1 MDGRQELRNNTTDR
15 TSLPPSSSSSAPMAN
30 SALFSDH
37 EIPMIPN
44 NTFPSLSSI
53 FDSEPERGYLGF
65 MELLGNTDYAP
76 VVDFGT
82 QTTPSDSLVTMMMP
96 PQQQQQQQTQALP
109 SPVSSTVPES
119 GTNSEALNSS
129 ANTAPTTPNSS
140 SISSSSNEAHAANNN
155 NEEQTTTKAGDE
167 EEDADQDP
175 DKTQKQLKPK
185 KKNQKRQRE
194 PRFAFMTKSEV
205 DNLDDGYRWRKYG
218 QKAVKNSPYPR
229 SYYRCT
235 TAGCGVKKRVERS
248 SDDPSIVVTTYEG
261 QHTHP
266 SPISPRG
273 SMGMAPLPSELSG
286 HLFTGAAGSGY
297 GVPHHYQHQQQQQ
310 QQQQQHLHSYI
321 YNSSP
326 SLNITTTTSSAPSYG
341 FNPASFPGL
350 FQERYNNTGGGHSS
364 NLAASNLL
372 RDHGLLQDMLPSQIR
387 KETKEG

>member
-1 MDGRQELRNNTTDR
+1 MDGRQELRNNNTTTTDR
-15 TSLPPSSSSSAPMAN
+15 TTLPPSSSAPMAN

-44 NTFPSLSSI
+44 NTFSSLSSI

-65 MELLGNTDYAP
+65 MELLGNTDYAT

-82 QTTPSDSLVTMMMP
+82 QTTPSNSLMTMMMP
-96 PQQQQQQQTQALP
+96 PQQQQQQTQTQALP

-119 GTNSEALNSS
+119 GANSEVLNSS

-155 NEEQTTTKAGDE
+155 EEQTTTKAGDDQ

-266 SPISPRG
+266 SPIMPRG

-286 HLFTGAAGSGY
+286 HVFTGAGSGY
-297 GVPHHYQHQQQQQ
+297 GVPHHYQHQ

-350 FQERYNNTGGGHSS
+350 FQGRYNNIGGHSS
-364 NLAASNLL
+364 NSAASNLL

>member
-1 MDGRQELRNNTTDR
+1 MDGRQELRNNNTTDP
-15 TSLPPSSSSSAPMAN
+15 PPSSYSSMAN
-30 SALFSDH
+30 STLFSDQD
-37 EIPMIPN
+37 IPMFPN
-44 NTFPSLSSI
+44 TAFSSLSGI
-53 FDSEPERGYLGF
+53 FDPEAERSSFLD
-65 MELLGNTDYAP
+65 LLSNSDCASFF
-76 VVDFGT
+76 DFGT
-82 QTTPSDSLVTMMMP
+82 QTTTTPADSLMMMVP
-96 PQQQQQQQTQALP
+96 PQQLRVVQAEQQLP
-109 SPVSSTVPES
+109 SPVSSTVPDS
-119 GTNSEALNSS
+119 GNNSEALNSS
-129 ANTAPTTPNSS
+129 ATTAPTTPNSS
-140 SISSSSNEAHAANNN
+140 SISSSSNEAHAANH
-155 NEEQTTTKAGDE
+155 NEEQTTTKAGHE
-167 EEDADQDP
+167 EEDQDP

-266 SPISPRG
+266 SPITPRG

-286 HLFTGAAGSGY
+286 HVFSGSGY
-297 GVPHHYQHQQQQQ
+297 GIPHQYQQ

-326 SLNITTTTSSAPSYG
+326 SLNITTTTTSSAPSYN
-341 FNPASFPGL
+341 FNPALFPGL
-350 FQERYNNTGGGHSS
+350 FQERYNNIGGHNFS
-364 NLAASNLL
+364 NSAASNLL

-387 KETKEG
+387 KETKEE

>member
-1 MDGRQELRNNTTDR
+1 MDSSQELRNSSTATD
-15 TSLPPSSSSSAPMAN
+15 LPPPSSSSMAN
-30 SALFSDH
+30 STLFSDH
-37 EIPMIPN
+37 EIPMI
-44 NTFPSLSSI
+44 NTFSSLSGF
-53 FDSEPERGYLGF
+53 FDSEAERGSFLD
-65 MELLGNTDYAP
+65 LLGNPEYASLF
-76 VVDFGT
+76 DFG
-82 QTTPSDSLVTMMMP
+82 TPSDSMTMTMMP
-96 PQQQQQQQTQALP
+96 PQQQRVAQP

-119 GTNSEALNSS
+119 GTNSEALNSG
-129 ANTAPTTPNSS
+129 ATTTAPTTPNSS

-155 NEEQTTTKAGDE
+155 EEQTTTKTVE
-167 EEDADQDP
+167 EDEDADQDP

-266 SPISPRG
+266 IPITPRG
-273 SMGMAPLPSELSG
+273 SMGMAPLPSELSS
-286 HLFTGAAGSGY
+286 HVFSGAVY
-297 GVPHHYQHQQQQQ
+297 GVVPHHY
-310 QQQQQHLHSYI
+310 QQQHLHSYI

-326 SLNITTTTSSAPSYG
+326 SLNITTTTSSEPSYG

-350 FQERYNNTGGGHSS
+350 FQERYGNIGGHNSS

-387 KETKEG
+387 KETKEE

>member
-1 MDGRQELRNNTTDR
+1 MDGREELRNKTDR
-15 TSLPPSSSSSAPMAN
+15 TPSSSAPMAN
-30 SALFSDH
+30 STLFSDH

-44 NTFPSLSSI
+44 SFCALSGI
-53 FDSEPERGYLGF
+53 FDMPSSEAERASLGF
-65 MELLGNTDYAP
+65 MDLLGNPDYAP
-76 VVDFGT
+76 LFDFGT
-82 QTTPSDSLVTMMMP
+82 QTTPASSMMIMRP
-96 PQQQQQQQTQALP
+96 PQQQKEQQAFPSP
-109 SPVSSTVPES
+109 SPVSSALLPES
-119 GTNSEALNSS
+119 TTNSEALNSS
-129 ANTAPTTPNSS
+129 ATAPTTPNSS
-140 SISSSSNEAHAANNN
+140 SISSSSNEAQAANNN
-155 NEEQTTTKAGDE
+155 EDQTTTKAADE

-175 DKTQKQLKPK
+175 EKTQKQLKPK

-266 SPISPRG
+266 SPITPRG
-273 SMGMAPLPSELSG
+273 SMGIAPLSSELTGHMFSG
-286 HLFTGAAGSGY
+286 ASSGY
-297 GVPHHYQHQQQQQ
+297 GVPHHQYQQ

-326 SLNITTTTSSAPSYG
+326 SLNITTTNSSYG

-350 FQERYNNTGGGHSS
+350 FQERYNNIGGHPTNS
-364 NLAASNLL
+364 AASNLL

-387 KETKEG
+387 KEAKEE